1 MIDAFKWV
9 VHNHSDSLFFP
20 NTLDID
26 DLKHQFIKYST
37 MILQAVFVQSNTHH
51 EQGW

>member
-1 MIDAFKWV
+1 MSGAQPQRV
-9 VHNHSDSLFFP
+9 TFFP